1 MIIRISS
8 LIESLAETVDLVS
21 SEVNNH
27 HRRVACIASYLG
39 DACGLHGNRYENLI
53 LAAALHDIGG
63 LRTHDRLDLLSF
75 DENSGTHA
83 EYGYMLLKRFRPFAH
98 IAPMIRYHHT
108 FWNWGKQKGAEGEEI
123 PLESQIIFLA
133 DRVSVLMKPD
143 FSLYHVEEIR
153 ERIKMSSGKMFM
165 PALVDMFEGV
175 SKVESFWLDARD
187 AFSKPLFESALAR
200 NLHLE
205 EDDLM
210 SLGKLYSQIID
221 FRSSFTASHSSG
233 VSVVAEMLAGHCG
246 FSRQERVMMRLA
258 GYLHDIGKLIVPEG
272 ILEKPAALSKA
283 EFDKIRCHTYYT
295 NRLLLGIQEFDT
307 IRAWAAMHH
316 ERLDGKGY
324 PFHLSGDKLPLGARI
339 MAVADV
345 FVAVMED
352 RPYRMGME
360 ISKALELVSG
370 MARSGALD
378 EYVVEHLVQHVSEID
393 RHRKEEQQRARQEYS
408 RFYSATPLNGSGQVQ
423 ADAIES
429 A

>member
-27 HRRVACIASYLG
+27 HRRVACIASYFG
-39 DACGLHGNRYENLI
+39 IACGLQGNRFENLI

-63 LRTHDRLDLLSF
+63 LRTRDRLDLLSF
-75 DENSGTHA
+75 DENSGTHS
-83 EYGYMLLKRFRPFAH
+83 EYGYMLLRRFRPFAH
-98 IAPMIRYHHT
+98 IAPIIRYHHT
-108 FWNWGKQKGAEGEEI
+108 FWNWGKQKGVEGEEI

-133 DRVSVLMKPD
+133 DRVSVLMQPD
-143 FSLYHVEEIR
+143 FSLFHVDEIR
-153 ERIKMSSGKMFM
+153 DKILECSGKMFM
-165 PALVDMFEGV
+165 PSLVDMFVGIAA
-175 SKVESFWLDARD
+175 VESFWLDARD

-200 NLHLE
+200 NLHLDE
-205 EDDLM
+205 ADLM

-233 VSVVAEMLAGHCG
+233 VSAVAEMLAGYCG
-246 FSRQERVMMRLA
+246 FSQQERVMMRLA
-258 GYLHDIGKLIVPEG
+258 GYLHDIGKLIVPEE
-272 ILEKPAALSKA
+272 ILEKNGKLTKV
-283 EFDKIRCHTYYT
+283 EYDRIRCHTYYT
-295 NRLLLGIQEFDT
+295 NRLLMGIQEFDT
-307 IRAWAAMHH
+307 IRTWAAMHH

-352 RPYRMGME
+352 RPYRVGME
-360 ISKALELVSG
+360 ISKALELVSS

-378 EYVVEHLVQHVSEID
+378 TYVVEHLVQHVDEID
-393 RHRKEEQQRARQEYS
+393 RHRRQEQQAARQEYS
-408 RFYSATPLNGSGQVQ
+408 RFYSGLSSGDVTK
-423 ADAIES
+423 S
-429 A
+429 AEAMYIA

>member
-8 LIESLAETVDLVS
+8 LTESLAETVDLVS

-27 HRRVACIASYLG
+27 HRRVACISSYLG
-39 DACGLHGNRYENLI
+39 DACGLHGNRFENLI

-63 LRTHDRLDLLSF
+63 LRTSDRLDLLSF
-75 DENSGTHA
+75 DENSGSHS
-83 EYGYMLLKRFRPFAH
+83 EYGYLLLKRFRPFAH
-98 IAPMIRYHHT
+98 IAPIIRYHHT
-108 FWNWGKQKGAEGEEI
+108 LWNSGKAKGVNGEEI

-133 DRVSVLMKPD
+133 DRISVLMQPD

-153 ERIKMSSGKMFM
+153 EKIAHNRGRLFM
-165 PALVDMFEGV
+165 PEVVDAFESV
-175 SKVESFWLDARD
+175 ADVESFWLDARD
-187 AFSKPLFESALAR
+187 AFSKPLFDSALAR

-233 VSVVAEMLAGHCG
+233 VSAVAEMLAGHCG
-246 FSRQERVMMRLA
+246 FSHQERVMMRLA
-258 GYLHDIGKLIVPEG
+258 GYLHDIGKLIVPED
-272 ILEKPAALSKA
+272 ILEKPSGLSKA
-283 EFDKIRCHTYYT
+283 EFDKMRCHTYYT
-295 NRLLLGIQEFDT
+295 NRLLMGIQEFDT

-324 PFHLSGDKLPLGARI
+324 PRHLKGEKLPLGSRI
-339 MAVADV
+339 LAVADV
-345 FVAVMED
+345 FVAVTED
-352 RPYRMGME
+352 RPYRTGME
-360 ISKALELVSG
+360 TSKALDIVTG

-378 EYVVEHLVQHVSEID
+378 GYVVDRLARHVDEID
-393 RHRKEEQQRARQEYS
+393 RHRKEEQQKARLEYGK
-408 RFYSATPLNGSGQVQ
+408 FYSCMENVEEHQEPA
-423 ADAIES
+423 AYS